1 MTPCF
6 RSVVSRGS
14 NWSSLELD
22 EAVLSTNQSML
33 RSKKC
38 VLIAHP
44 GRQHSH
50 QAALALH
57 RAGLL
62 GCYATGV
69 PISRNQL
76 SKPWTR
82 LVRRFSVYDEVDIPL
97 SQARLNMVAPA
108 VNRLFVRHLPELM
121 IGPIRYETYRIFD
134 RWVAGLLFRHRFDAV
149 IAYEN
154 SAWHTFRAAKE
165 AGVKC
170 ILDAASLHHTDQD
183 RFYTSGLPRRYK
195 ARVDRLKDAEITL
208 ADCIFVTSDFAFK
221 SYVSNVDDKKNL
233 RVIPLG
239 ADVDHFKPSTDEDD
253 NRKSPLNFIFIGS
266 ATAQK
271 GFDDVLEAMEKL
283 LLEGF
288 TFKLR
293 VVGVIDQS
301 LLAKRRRLREGIVEF
316 GMVGHDKLPS
326 ILRGSDC
333 LLLPS
338 RFDSFGMVVVE
349 AMACGVPV
357 IVSDTVGAKQLVEE
371 GGNGFIVP
379 VGCSDTLVDRMRWF
393 ILNSDRLKGMSTAAR
408 ATAEHVS
415 WEKYRERFTAA
426 VREVLN

>member
-1 MTPCF
+1 
-6 RSVVSRGS
+6 
-14 NWSSLELD
+14 
-22 EAVLSTNQSML
+22 
-33 RSKKC
+33 
-38 VLIAHP
+38 
-44 GRQHSH
+44 
-50 QAALALH
+50 
-57 RAGLL
+57 
-62 GCYATGV
+62 
-69 PISRNQL
+69 
-76 SKPWTR
+76 
-82 LVRRFSVYDEVDIPL
+82 
-97 SQARLNMVAPA
+97 
-108 VNRLFVRHLPELM
+108 LPELM
-121 IGPIRYETYRIFD
+121 IGPIQYETYRIFD